1 MENTTNAKIAGEF
14 RTREKKHIVILG
26 AGFGGLRA
34 ALDLGEKIARL
45 KLTDRYEVLLVDQN
59 PYHTYAPT
67 LYEIA
72 TTDENLA
79 TQLDLKRI
87 VTIDIRKSIGWLPI
101 EFLQAK
107 VVEVDVAGGDI
118 HFESGTR
125 LRFDYLVL
133 ALGSQTN
140 YFNIPGLSEHSTTLK
155 TVGDALKLRQRLL
168 QEVEDPERRGLQVV
182 VGGGGSTGVE
192 LAAEIKI
199 ALSHMDRVA
208 CGSCGVDVTIIDG
221 GATVLAPFGERI
233 ISLATK
239 RLKRLGI
246 SLMNNERIAS
256 VDARAVAL
264 QSGEKVPFDIL
275 VWTGGVAPNALMSTL
290 RMKKDPT
297 GLRPLMTSQMVC
309 LPEGEDLR
317 FYGPIYGIGDAVCF
331 INPRTNRPVPGV
343 ARAAII
349 QGQVVAHNIIE
360 QIKESEGLTKKAAL
374 SHYKPFEYPYIIPVG
389 GKFAI
394 ARFGPFVFAGLS
406 AWLVKGLVE
415 GNYLFSIL
423 PLFSA
428 LRLWLKG
435 LWIFM
440 RNDRLG

>member
-1 MENTTNAKIAGEF
+1 MNTQTRPENTTTGA
-14 RTREKKHIVILG
+14 EKKHIVVIG

-34 ALDLGEKIARL
+34 ALDLGKKIAAH
-45 KLTDRYEVLLVDQN
+45 KLTSRYEVLLIDQN

-87 VTIDIRKSIGWLPI
+87 VTIDLRQSIGWLPI
-101 EFLQAK
+101 EFVQAK
-107 VVEVDVAGGDI
+107 VTEIDIAGGDI
-118 HFESGTR
+118 HFETGTR

-140 YFNIPGLSEHSTTLK
+140 YFNIPGLAEHATTLK

-168 QEVEDPERRGLQVV
+168 QEVEDPERRRLEIVI
-182 VGGGGSTGVE
+182 GGGGSTGVE

-233 ISLATK
+233 IARATR
-239 RLKRLGI
+239 RLKELGV
-246 SLMNNERIAS
+246 SLLVNERIS
-256 VDARAVAL
+256 GVDERAVSL
-264 QSGEKVPFDIL
+264 QSGAKVPFDIL
-275 VWTGGVAPNALMSTL
+275 VWTGGVAPNSLMATL

-297 GLRPLMTSQMVC
+297 GLRPLMTSEMVC
-309 LPEGEDLR
+309 LPEGDDLR

-331 INPRTNRPVPGV
+331 MNPVTNRPVPGV

-360 QIKESEGLTKKAAL
+360 QVKVAEGLSKKAKL
-374 SHYKPFEYPYIIPVG
+374 RRYQPYEYPYIIPVG

-394 ARFGPFVFAGLS
+394 ARFGPFVFSGLS